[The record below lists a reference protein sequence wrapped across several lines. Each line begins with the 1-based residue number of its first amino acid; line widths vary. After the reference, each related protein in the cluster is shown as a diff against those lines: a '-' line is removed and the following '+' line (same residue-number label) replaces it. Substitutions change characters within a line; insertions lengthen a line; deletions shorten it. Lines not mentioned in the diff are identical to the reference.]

1 MIVADYSMPGAE
13 MRVLAG
19 EVVQAEEVPR
29 ARLAASGLPVNV
41 EGGEFMTREL
51 LKVGNREVYGADF
64 SRVIGEWLS
73 NQRKPAELM
82 VLERREWGNFW
93 LSAQRQGSRPAGRR
107 RRCRPGELQRRIE
120 RVDQL
125 HAQIS
130 RIEKVEIG
138 RINHGL
144 ERLRLKTRKLELTT
158 VWMRP
163 LRPIW
168 TPSAPSGD
176 AAEYRVLEDK
186 LVALQQQFNRDS
198 ITVRTADGREQEITL
213 GKVVRAFQPNAMST
227 PQKLMFYFA
236 KLREFVSDE
245 PREANTEGGVFPAI
259 FGTVLMTLIM
269 AVIVTPFG
277 VIAAVYLR
285 EYAKQGL
292 LTRIIRIAVNNLAGV
307 PSIVY
312 GVFGLG
318 FFVYVLG
325 GSLDR
330 LFYPEAAPAPVF
342 GTPGLMWAS
351 LTLAILTLPVV
362 IVATEEGLARIPR
375 MIREGLLALGATKS
389 GDVVEGGA
397 ADGQPGDDDRF
408 HPRRGACRRRS
419 GAADAGRRGRWRRT
433 CRSTATTPICIWTRR
448 SCTASH
454 LRRRL
459 PEPQRRGGAA
469 AGLRHRAAAGTGD
482 RHAQLQRDLHSQPPA
497 REVQGAGS
505 LIEAVRVRQRPG
517 ERGAGPTCAC
527 SFALAAANGANTT
540 QTTTHSIDIR
550 PRPRQAQPEPG
561 QRAGRHRG
569 ARPQPAVLRPEAGV
583 AQRQHEHPRQRVT
596 AFIGPSGCGKSTP
609 LRCFNRMND
618 RVDGCRIEGA
628 INLDGQNIY
637 QKGVTWPTC
646 VVASAWC
653 SEAQPVPQ
661 EHLRERGLRP
671 AHPCI
676 KQKRVL
682 DETVEWALKGAALW
696 EEVKDRCTS
705 RHSAS
710 GGQQQRSVIARTIA
724 VQPEVLLLDEPS
736 SASTHPR

>member
-1 MIVADYSMPGAE
+1 VKKDSLNSWVKSGTPWIWMNAGAVSIAVIMTLGLLAIIAVRGLAHFWPADVIVADYSMPGAE

-64 SRVIGEWLS
+64 SWVIGEWLS

-82 VLERREWGNFW
+82 VLERREWGNFYGY
-93 LSAQRQGSRPAGRR
+93 LLNVKEAGQLVAEGDAAW
-107 RRCRPGELQRRIE
+107 GELQRRID

-144 ERLRLKTRKLELTT
+144 ERLRLKTRKLELDD
-158 VWMRP
+158 R
-163 LRPIW
+163 L
-168 TPSAPSGD
+168 D
-176 AAEYRVLEDK
+176 AAAQADLDAERAQWDAEYRVLEDK

-227 PQKLMFYFA
+227 PQKLMLYFA
-236 KLREFVSDE
+236 KLWEFVSDE

-375 MIREGLLALGATKS
+375 MIREGSLALGATKS
-389 GDVVEGGA
+389 ETLWKVVL
-397 ADGQPGDDDRF
+397 PM
-408 HPRRGACRRRS
+408 
-419 GAADAGRRGRWRRT
+419 
-433 CRSTATTPICIWTRR
+433 
-448 SCTASH
+448 ASPAMMTG
-454 LRRRL
+454 LILAVAR
-459 PEPQRRGGAA
+459 A
-469 AGLRHRAAAGTGD
+469 AGEVAPLMLVGVVKLAPNLPLNGNYPY
-482 RHAQLQRDLHSQPPA
+482 LHLDQKIMHLGFHIYDVGFQSPN
-497 REVQGAGS
+497 V
-505 LIEAVRVRQRPG
+505 EA
-517 ERGAGPTCAC
+517 
-527 SFALAAANGANTT
+527 
-540 QTTTHSIDIR
+540 
-550 PRPRQAQPEPG
+550 
-561 QRAGRHRG
+561 
-569 ARPQPAVLRPEAGV
+569 ARPLVYATALLLVLVIA
-583 AQRQHEHPRQRVT
+583 T
-596 AFIGPSGCGKSTP
+596 LNFS
-609 LRCFNRMND
+609 
-618 RVDGCRIEGA
+618 A
-628 INLDGQNIY
+628 IYIRN
-637 QKGVTWPTC
+637 
-646 VVASAWC
+646 
-653 SEAQPVPQ
+653 
-661 EHLRERGLRP
+661 HLREKYK
-671 AHPCI
+671 A
-676 KQKRVL
+676 L
-682 DETVEWALKGAALW
+682 D
-696 EEVKDRCTS
+696 
-705 RHSAS
+705 H
-710 GGQQQRSVIARTIA
+710 
-724 VQPEVLLLDEPS
+724 
-736 SASTHPR
+736 